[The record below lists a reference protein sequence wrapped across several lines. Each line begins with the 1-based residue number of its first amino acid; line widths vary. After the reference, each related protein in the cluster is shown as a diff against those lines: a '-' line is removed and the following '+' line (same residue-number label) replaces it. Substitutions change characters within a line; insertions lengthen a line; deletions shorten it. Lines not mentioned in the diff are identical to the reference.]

1 MPSNVNF
8 DYLEKHSSESYP
20 ISFRVVRFKLTDET
34 YETIIT
40 NLNNLEFP
48 PISLKKIYQ
57 MRWGIETSFREL
69 KYTIGLLNFHAKKAE
84 YIMQEIYAKLIMY
97 NLSMIITM
105 NITFQQKDTKYQYQ
119 VNFAEALHICIHF
132 IQCNNVKPPDV
143 EALIR
148 KNILPIR
155 PNRKDNRK
163 IRFKSAVSF
172 IYIVA

>member
-1 MPSNVNF
+1 LPSNVNF

-119 VNFAEALHICIHF
+119 GVSSTIPIFLSNISRKFLAIFAPLHLRRLF
-132 IQCNNVKPPDV
+132 
-143 EALIR
+143 
-148 KNILPIR
+148 
-155 PNRKDNRK
+155 
-163 IRFKSAVSF
+163 
-172 IYIVA
+172 YM